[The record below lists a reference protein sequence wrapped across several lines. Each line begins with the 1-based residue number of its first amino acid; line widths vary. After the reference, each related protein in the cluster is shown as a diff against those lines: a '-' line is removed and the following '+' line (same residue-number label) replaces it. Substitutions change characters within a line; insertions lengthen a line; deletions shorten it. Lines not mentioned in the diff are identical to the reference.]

1 MLTLN
6 SVICT
11 RSVDV
16 YICFAAS
23 NVNVWYD
30 SNLNPFVC
38 SQNAAADSEAKN
50 AELNRAVEELNK
62 LLKETMEG
70 LNYSL

>member
-1 MLTLN
+1 M
-6 SVICT
+6 
-11 RSVDV
+11 
-16 YICFAAS
+16 
-23 NVNVWYD
+23 WYD

-38 SQNAAADSEAKN
+38 SQNASVDSEAKN

-70 LNYSL
+70 LNRSLK

>member
-1 MLTLN
+1 MLIIYCAG
-6 SVICT
+6 S
-11 RSVDV
+11 S
-16 YICFAAS
+16 F
-23 NVNVWYD
+23 NVWYD
-30 SNLNPFVC
+30 SNLNPIVC

-70 LNYSL
+70 LKITNCWS

>member
-1 MLTLN
+1 MLIFVMQHPTLMCGIKAE
-6 SVICT
+6 S
-11 RSVDV
+11 
-16 YICFAAS
+16 F
-23 NVNVWYD
+23 
-30 SNLNPFVC
+30 FC

-70 LNYSL
+70 LNNSL